1 MKEIL
6 FNVGTLYKGT
16 VKKRPSQECK
26 TPYVADVIIDD
37 TNVLA
42 HTAALGCSG
51 LADKNETVLMI
62 HINKPKN
69 ICSHKILITEQSEKE
84 HTHLIGI
91 DPKMA
96 ESIVES
102 CLTKKLLKNI
112 KPMSFEREK
121 TFLNSRFDF
130 TGIDENGKHFI
141 LEVKNVPLADYVDCT
156 TREKK
161 GMNFDNYDFQN
172 KI

>member
-69 ICSHKILITEQSEKE
+69 ICSHKILITEQSEKYKR
-84 HTHLIGI
+84 I
-91 DPKMA
+91 
-96 ESIVES
+96 SWQ
-102 CLTKKLLKNI
+102 
-112 KPMSFEREK
+112 
-121 TFLNSRFDF
+121 
-130 TGIDENGKHFI
+130 
-141 LEVKNVPLADYVDCT
+141 
-156 TREKK
+156 
-161 GMNFDNYDFQN
+161 FQSPGLVSKSN
-172 KI
+172 TCSSS